1 MEAVTG
7 QVIRHR
13 LLPVVVHPPVVVHL
27 LVAAAVTALQEAV
40 AVPATN
46 LPLHAEEVKQ
56 HVKQY

>member
-27 LVAAAVTALQEAV
+27 LVAAVTALQEAA
-40 AVPATN
+40 AVPATT
-46 LPLHAEEVKQ
+46 LPLNAEEVKQ